1 MSCAALGR
9 PGPDGRESDEI
20 RQAATRVHKSSPVRF
35 GSLQARPPMALP
47 GERIGLIGGSFNPP
61 HDAHVLISH
70 IALKRLGLTRVWW
83 LVTPGNPLKDNG
95 GLPPLEVR
103 MAAARAIAQDS
114 RIVVTGFEAGLPT
127 AFTAATLG
135 FLTAR
140 RPRARF
146 VWVMGADNLAQ
157 IHRWQHWRDIFRL
170 MPVAVVDR
178 PGWRLPALAG
188 PAARAL
194 RRDHIPEG
202 RARTLPSLD
211 PPAWTFL
218 TGPLSPISSTA
229 LRRLSRNGNKPA
241 KSARSLA

>member
-1 MSCAALGR
+1 
-9 PGPDGRESDEI
+9 
-20 RQAATRVHKSSPVRF
+20 
-35 GSLQARPPMALP
+35 MALP

-61 HDAHVLISH
+61 HEAHVLISH

-103 MAAARAIAQDS
+103 MTAARAMAQDS

-127 AFTAATLG
+127 SFTAATLG

-140 RPRARF
+140 RPGARF

-194 RRDHIPEG
+194 RRAYIPEG
-202 RARTLPSLD
+202 RARTLPSLEA
-211 PPAWTFL
+211 PAWTFL
-218 TGPLSPISSTA
+218 SGPLSPISSTA
-229 LRRLSRNGNKPA
+229 LRQLSRKGNKPT
-241 KSARSLA
+241 KSARGLS